1 MFPTTNWSS
10 IEAARHDTR
19 ARRATL
25 GELAHAYRRPLL
37 ILAQKRGLAR
47 DEAED
52 VVQSLFAKLLAR
64 DVVRDLARERGRLR
78 AFLRTALARAI
89 ATHRE
94 RARANKRG
102 GAHLAVELSD
112 DIPAVAVAVA
122 DAALADAALAD
133 AAFDRAWRAA
143 VFERA
148 FARLTSE
155 HHRNPAFDVVVAYF
169 RGDDPPPLAELAAA
183 HGTTVPQLKSMLH
196 RARARFRALVH
207 AEVAATVGPC
217 GDVAEELRAL
227 AL

>member
-25 GELAHAYRRPLL
+25 GELAGAYRRPLL
-37 ILAQKRGLAR
+37 ILARKHGLAR

-64 DVVRDLARERGRLR
+64 DVVRGLARERGRLR
-78 AFLRTALARAI
+78 AFLRTALAHTI

-94 RARANKRG
+94 RARASKRG
-102 GAHLAVELSD
+102 GAQPAAEFAD
-112 DIPAVAVAVA
+112 DIPA
-122 DAALADAALAD
+122 DDTALAD

-196 RARARFRALVH
+196 RARARFRVLVH

-217 GDVAEELRAL
+217 GDVAAELRAL